1 MKTITYNDTRDVSV
15 QIVEYLI
22 DNELLSTKFYL
33 PKYQM
38 QDSIQDR
45 INTMIGIEIGEVE
58 IVNVKQDTNENN

>member
-58 IVNVKQDTNENN
+58 IVNVKQNTNENN

>member
-45 INTMIGIEIGEVE
+45 INRMIGIEIGEVE
-58 IVNVKQDTNENN
+58 IVNVKQYTNENN

>member
-45 INTMIGIEIGEVE
+45 INRMIGIEIGEVE
-58 IVNVKQDTNENN
+58 IVNVKQNTNENN

>member
-45 INTMIGIEIGEVE
+45 INRMIGIEIGEVE

>member
-1 MKTITYNDTRDVSV
+1 MKTITYNDTRDVSA

-22 DNELLSTKFYL
+22 ENELLSTKFYL

-45 INTMIGIEIGEVE
+45 INRMIGIEIGEVE
-58 IVNVKQDTNENN
+58 IVNVKQNTNENN

>member
-45 INTMIGIEIGEVE
+45 INTMIGIEIGQVE
-58 IVNVKQDTNENN
+58 IVNVKQNTNENN

>member
-58 IVNVKQDTNENN
+58 IVNVKKNTNENN